1 MLRNDMMSRPRPFR
15 WGWCCL
21 LGDFCFCDFDT
32 DTDTDFDFDFDGGK
46 MIVPV
51 QPFPTLD

>member
-1 MLRNDMMSRPRPFR
+1 MMSRPRPFR